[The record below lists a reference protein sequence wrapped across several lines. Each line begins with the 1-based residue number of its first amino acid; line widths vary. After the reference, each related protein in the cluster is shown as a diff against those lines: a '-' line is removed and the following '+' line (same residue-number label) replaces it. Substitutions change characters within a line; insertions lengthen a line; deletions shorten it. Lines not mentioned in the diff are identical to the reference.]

1 MLWPHSHVLFL
12 GIVATIVR
20 RRGGINAVMRSWPG
34 LGSGSVILLL
44 SIGYDGKTPTSA
56 LNACKFL
63 LSGKPDSRSCAT
75 GFYNV
80 YSWLRETLGVEL
92 LVVRHNRPLP
102 RRICFPPIF

>member
-1 MLWPHSHVLFL
+1 MLFL

-44 SIGYDGKTPTSA
+44 SIGYDGKTPTSQLSTLA
-56 LNACKFL
+56 L
-63 LSGKPDSRSCAT
+63 LSGKPDSRTCAA

-92 LVVRHNRPLP
+92 LVVRHNRPAERNCVSP
-102 RRICFPPIF
+102 MF

>member
-1 MLWPHSHVLFL
+1 MLWLYSHVLFL
-12 GIVATIVR
+12 GIPPTIVR

-56 LNACKFL
+56 LNAAFL
-63 LSGKPDSRSCAT
+63 LSASPTIDRAA

-92 LVVRHNRPLP
+92 LVVRHKRPAERNCVSP
-102 RRICFPPIF
+102 MF

>member
-1 MLWPHSHVLFL
+1 MLFL

-44 SIGYDGKTPTSA
+44 SIGYDGKTPTSQLSTLA
-56 LNACKFL
+56 L

-92 LVVRHNRPLP
+92 LVVRHSQPAERNCVSPML
-102 RRICFPPIF
+102 

>member
-1 MLWPHSHVLFL
+1 VLFL
-12 GIVATIVR
+12 GIPPTIVR

-56 LNACKFL
+56 LNACVPAFMK
-63 LSGKPDSRSCAT
+63 SDNGSCAA

-92 LVVRHNRPLP
+92 LVVRHNRPAERNCVSP
-102 RRICFPPIF
+102 MF